1 MDDEEFLVG
10 QEELD
15 YGEREA
21 GEDADEDGEE
31 SWERGFEEG
40 EELANDEMIDKW
52 NLRDY

>member
-21 GEDADEDGEE
+21 GEGGDERVRE
-31 SWERGFEEG
+31 
-40 EELANDEMIDKW
+40 II
-52 NLRDY
+52 